1 MTVLTVGKESLRTV
15 YEYSTAFSTTVGKAV
30 PHAFSCPFANV
41 FLFFFLLLSPS
52 VFFFA

>member
-15 YEYSTAFSTTVGKAV
+15 NSTAFSTTVGTAV
-30 PHAFSCPFANV
+30 PHALSCPFANV
-41 FLFFFLLLSPS
+41 FSFFFLLLSPS